1 MRIATLIMTAVL
13 IPAGAQ
19 DFKLPPALDRLA
31 AKAQAT
37 VDVSLDRSLL
47 RLAARFL
54 SDKDDD
60 EVKAK
65 RLIAGLDSV
74 TVRSYEFDETGEYTK
89 ADVDAVRV
97 QLQPPAW
104 SRVVGVTSKRNSE
117 DADVYVK
124 TESNGNLGGIV
135 IIAADPRE
143 LTIVHVAGNIDPA
156 QLADLGGRWHI
167 PRLDIGSMPGKT
179 RPR

>member
-1 MRIATLIMTAVL
+1 MRIATLALTAAL

-31 AKAQAT
+31 AKAQST
-37 VDVSLDRSLL
+37 VDITLDKSLL

-60 EVKAK
+60 EVRAK

-74 TVRSYEFDETGEYTK
+74 NVRSFEFDAAGEYNS
-89 ADVDAVRV
+89 ADVEAVRS

-104 SRVVGVTSKRNSE
+104 SRVVGVRSKRNSE

-124 TESNGNLGGIV
+124 TENNGNLGGVV
-135 IIAADPRE
+135 IIATEARE
-143 LTIVHVAGNIDPA
+143 LTIVHIAGSIDPA
-156 QLADLGGRWHI
+156 QLADIGGRWHI
-167 PRLDIGSMPGKT
+167 PRIEVNPMGRR

>member
-1 MRIATLIMTAVL
+1 MRLATLVLTAVL
-13 IPAGAQ
+13 LPAGAQ

-37 VDVSLDRSLL
+37 VDITLDKSLL
-47 RLAARFL
+47 GLAARFL

-60 EVKAK
+60 QMRAK
-65 RLIAGLDSV
+65 RLMAGLDSV

-89 ADVDAVRV
+89 ADVDSVRV

-117 DADVYVK
+117 DADVYVR
-124 TESNGNLGGIV
+124 TESNGNLLGIV

-143 LTIVHVAGNIDPA
+143 LTIVHIAGTIDPA
-156 QLADLGGRWHI
+156 QLGDLGGRWHI
-167 PRLDIGSMPGKT
+167 PRIVVGSTSGKR